1 MELTDAQLKLIAM
14 YAKKADLKVAMV
26 EEWIRDEKITIS
38 ELSQWV
44 LWTLI
49 SGA

>member
-1 MELTDAQLKLIAM
+1 
-14 YAKKADLKVAMV
+14 MV

-44 LWTLI
+44 LWTFI
-49 SGA
+49 KNG